1 MQKSS
6 RRAADAMQRQHNI
19 PARRC
24 LMRAG
29 RLGIAESRISHALDA
44 SLGVLLTARL
54 AQVQTLAQFAS
65 LAHEFA
71 CQLL

>member
-6 RRAADAMQRQHNI
+6 RRAADATQRQHNM
-19 PARRC
+19 PARRR

-29 RLGIAESRISHALDA
+29 TLGIAESRISHALDA
-44 SLGVLLTARL
+44 SLGVLLTVRL
-54 AQVQTLAQFAS
+54 TQVQILAQFAI